1 MFLKLRRRDGEIPLA
16 YLVPNVITTLSL
28 CSGLASLH
36 FTMREDWERALGALV
51 LAGIFDVLDGR
62 AARMLRVTSRFGA
75 VYDSLSDFLAF
86 GIAPAVLLHQW
97 ALNDDGVWGMAAVMI
112 YALAT
117 ALRLARFTADAFRP
131 DTKPAPAYFTGMPSP
146 AACGVALI
154 PPLLSASNT
163 VDWRMPD
170 WGVALITVF
179 TGLAMVSRLP
189 MFSVKKVRVR
199 REWAAPLLILVA
211 LGVVGLVR
219 DAWLTIAA
227 LAGLYVLLAPVSI
240 LMGRRAPSPV
250 AAAPASPS
258 PEAPS
263 R

>member
-1 MFLKLRRRDGEIPLA
+1 VFLKLRRRDGEVPLA

-51 LAGIFDVLDGR
+51 LAAIFDVLDGR

-97 ALNDDGVWGMAAVMI
+97 ALNDEGVWGVAAVMI

-131 DTKPAPAYFTGMPSP
+131 ETKPAPAYFTGMPSP

-154 PPLLSASNT
+154 PPLLSASDT
-163 VDWRMPD
+163 LAWRMPD
-170 WGVALITVF
+170 WGVAIITVL

-199 REWAAPLLILVA
+199 REWAVPLLILVA

-219 DAWLTIAA
+219 DAWLTVASLAA
-227 LAGLYVLLAPVSI
+227 LYVLLAPVSI
-240 LMGRRAPSPV
+240 LTGGRSP
-250 AAAPASPS
+250 AQSADASTPPQAPA
-258 PEAPS
+258 